1 MFFGYGYLHSRV
13 NKKYNDNLMSDK
25 SRLPILQGY
34 GIDNVLRILEPLKN
48 SANGNL
54 LYRHVV
60 HTLTELDRNYTKI
73 SLGYATILNNFIVS
87 LRKHLPRSSLL
98 STELK
103 IIQQRLRPPITL
115 TEMAAIQNYLR
126 QTIEIM
132 SKVTAPDED
141 LWREAIQPLTKVLTA
156 NEASLVFDEPSSAEI
171 DLNLHSSANI
181 NITDLKKSILHE
193 HAQQVFADSGQTED
207 LQADGSFEQQQNKL
221 VNSVVDAMQHQA
233 RFGLLLE
240 DILQRLNKAETK
252 DDVNKVRSH
261 AIHELQSMS
270 SKQGQLVKSLHN
282 THDLANLVRQS
293 SLKLNEE
300 LNQIRILSLTD
311 ELTELPNRRAFMQR
325 LEDEIHRATRYHYR
339 FCIAMIDLDNFKHIN
354 DTYGHAAGDI
364 ALQNYANQ
372 ILVMLRRTDL
382 ISRYGGEEFA
392 VLFPKENL
400 QESRLALE
408 KVRQKAGATK
418 IEFENKA
425 FNAPS
430 FSAGLVTWDFKESAA
445 DLINRADS
453 LLYIAKG
460 KGGDY
465 IETEETQA
473 DESETAVAT
482 ETANELL

>member
-1 MFFGYGYLHSRV
+1 
-13 NKKYNDNLMSDK
+13 MSDK

-60 HTLTELDRNYTKI
+60 HTLTELERNYTKI

-87 LRKHLPRSSLL
+87 LRKHLPKSSLL

-156 NEASLVFDEPSSAEI
+156 SEPSFVFDEPSSAEI
-171 DLNLHSSANI
+171 DLNLHSAANI
-181 NITDLKKSILHE
+181 NITDLKKSIFAE
-193 HAQQVFADSGQTED
+193 HAQPEAVAADNTAG
-207 LQADGSFEQQQNKL
+207 LQADDSFEQQQNKL

-252 DDVNKVRSH
+252 DDVNNVRSH
-261 AIHELQSMS
+261 AIHELQNMS
-270 SKQGQLVKSLHN
+270 SKQGQLVQSLHN

-293 SLKLNEE
+293 NLKLNEE

-325 LEDEIHRATRYHYR
+325 LEDEIHRATRYHYQ

-364 ALQNYANQ
+364 ALQSYANQ

-382 ISRYGGEEFA
+382 ICRYGGEEFA
-392 VLFPKENL
+392 ILFPKESL

-418 IEFENKA
+418 IEFENRV

-430 FSAGLVTWDFKESAA
+430 FSAGLVTWNFKESAA

-453 LLYIAKG
+453 LLYRAKG

-465 IETEETQA
+465 IETEEIDS
-473 DESETAVAT
+473 DETENAFAIEAT
-482 ETANELL
+482 EK